1 MNAAAVELCYSAAHD
16 TRSQSYI
23 IQVPMDL
30 ASNLSLT
37 EFQTD
42 DRKDASL
49 LAVVAVCCVLSM
61 LGSLLIILSYVFI
74 TEIRTTSRAILV
86 HLSIADF
93 GVACANFIG
102 ATVYFHGYLKL
113 NNCETLPANN
123 MCAVINGFCIAQA
136 FFAGYFTLASVL
148 WTLGLA
154 VYIYTLVAT
163 VYSTLPIHVAR
174 FLFIFCWGMPLLIAV
189 WLLQTDRLGYSPNGG
204 AGWCSLKLASE
215 RQEEQIFVVVFGN
228 DLWIYTSFF
237 MITILYLSSH
247 YHILRTV
254 SHARS
259 YDRVTCSP
267 GVAILLKQ
275 RLLIVAI
282 RVYLIAYKGSVTRS
296 FCIPFKIQ
304 IKLVGAMHLN
314 ESSMSTILRAEQKF
328 LVIPF
333 AFLLLRIGSVM
344 VVVMYVYLRE
354 QPSKS
359 YSTALHYIAV
369 SAPPPSPSHSLTLNA
384 QNYVI
389 AGILKL
395 FLNAP
400 R

>member
-1 MNAAAVELCYSAAHD
+1 MLYSAKHALCESCCA
-16 TRSQSYI
+16 RECRAAGPQYSFPALYSALFCQSA
-23 IQVPMDL
+23 PMDL
-30 ASNLSLT
+30 AENSNLSLT
-37 EFQTD
+37 DFQTD
-42 DRKDASL
+42 DLKDASL
-49 LAVVAVCCVLSM
+49 LTVVALCCVLSM
-61 LGSLLIILSYVFI
+61 LGSLLIIFSYVFI

-113 NNCETLPANN
+113 NNCEQMPDNS
-123 MCAVINGFCIAQA
+123 MCFVINGFCTAQA

-174 FLFIFCWGMPLLIAV
+174 FLFFFCWGMPLFIAV
-189 WLLQTDRLGYSPNGG
+189 WLLQTDRLGYSPHGG
-204 AGWCSLKLASE
+204 AGWCSLKFASE

-228 DLWIYTSFF
+228 DLWIYTAFF

-254 SHARS
+254 SFCRYYIQALF
-259 YDRVTCSP
+259 Y
-267 GVAILLKQ
+267 LQ
-275 RLLIVAI
+275 RLWPHALCTTGCLRGPSASI
-282 RVYLIAYKGSVTRS
+282 K
-296 FCIPFKIQ
+296 KMQ

-314 ESSMSTILRAEQKF
+314 ESSMSAILRAEQKF

-344 VVVMYVYLRE
+344 VVAVYVYLGE
-354 QPSKS
+354 QPSKR

-369 SAPPPSPSHSLTLNA
+369 SAPPPPPPSLPLACGKACTCGLELGH
-384 QNYVI
+384 
-389 AGILKL
+389 
-395 FLNAP
+395 
-400 R
+400 